1 MPHTTNKKKRGAFI
15 VIDGSDGSGKATQTK
30 LLAAR
35 LKKAGVPVKTIDFP
49 RYYKNFFGGLLG
61 QFLSGEFGDFAAV
74 DPHVASIMYAAD
86 RFESSAQIRAWLD
99 AGFVVVADRYVSA
112 NQMHQGG
119 KISDPVKRKKF
130 LDWLDTMEYKV
141 FKIPRPDL
149 TVFLDVPIEVSRQ
162 WMEQKLASRKKGYLK
177 GRKDV
182 VEANLMYL
190 KNSHAA
196 AMGLATGRKDWVRVE
211 CCKGM
216 VCMLPEAVSDY
227 VFTIVKKKL
236 KLKK

>member
-1 MPHTTNKKKRGAFI
+1 M
-15 VIDGSDGSGKATQTK
+15 IDGSDGSGKATQTK
-30 LLAAR
+30 LLVAR

-61 QFLSGEFGDFAAV
+61 QFLAGEFGDFAAV
-74 DPHVASIMYAAD
+74 DPHVASIIYAAD

-119 KISDPVKRKKF
+119 KIADTVKRKKF
-130 LDWLDTMEYKV
+130 LDWLEKMEYGV

-149 TVFLDVPIEVSRQ
+149 TVFLDVPIEVSRE
-162 WMEQKLASRKKGYLK
+162 WMEQKLASRKKKGYLK

-196 AMGLATGRKDWVRVE
+196 AIGLANGRKDWVRVE

-216 VCMLPEAVSDY
+216 VCMLPDAVSDR
-227 VFTIVKKKL
+227 VFEIVKKKL
-236 KLKK
+236 RLK